1 MINTIGRLW
10 DNNDDRE
17 YELKWNKA
25 IEEQRLWDEK
35 ALDPWG
41 EPKEEYLH
49 YYIADNDDDDYRDY
63 PMDKAEEL
71 KAWIECA
78 NEKSLYFYETQV
90 FRSIMYHNEIA
101 DAWALS
107 FDSDHLPTPKTI
119 ESHKKLKRKYIDLLE
134 KSAFGMELKAE
145 ISRLNHQRN
154 WKIIGDTMID
164 RAELYDDISRVSLQ
178 NAPKIDFRVLVN
190 RNDFIVWLSKIN
202 MQVDKDCLL
211 NEWLKNIQLLDNM
224 VHAKPEATHI
234 KKVRDKQ
241 IRKNELH
248 HLIWKAY
255 LDLIVRKPN
264 STAHD
269 LYKEIKN
276 NYSVYDSD
284 NIIIKIDKEYI
295 EWVSQYKNVNSLLR
309 TTFGKTLSTLKRNPP
324 F

>member
-1 MINTIGRLW
+1 
-10 DNNDDRE
+10 
-17 YELKWNKA
+17 
-25 IEEQRLWDEK
+25 
-35 ALDPWG
+35 
-41 EPKEEYLH
+41 
-49 YYIADNDDDDYRDY
+49 
-63 PMDKAEEL
+63 
-71 KAWIECA
+71 
-78 NEKSLYFYETQV
+78 
-90 FRSIMYHNEIA
+90 
-101 DAWALS
+101 
-107 FDSDHLPTPKTI
+107 
-119 ESHKKLKRKYIDLLE
+119 
-134 KSAFGMELKAE
+134 MELKAE

-164 RAELYDDISRVSLQ
+164 RAELYDGLSRVSLQ

-190 RNDFIVWLSKIN
+190 RNDFIVWLSKMN

-241 IRKNELH
+241 IRTNELH

-255 LDLIVRKPN
+255 LDLIVRMPN

-284 NIIIKIDKEYI
+284 NIIIKIEKEYI